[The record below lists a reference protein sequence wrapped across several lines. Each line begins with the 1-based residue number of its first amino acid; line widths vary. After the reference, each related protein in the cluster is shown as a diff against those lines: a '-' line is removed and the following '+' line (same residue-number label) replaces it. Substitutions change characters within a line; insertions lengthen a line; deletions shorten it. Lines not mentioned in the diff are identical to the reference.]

1 MCVTLSFV
9 GAAWAVPASKTITA
23 SMSMEAIFPFCSL
36 LEEILFELIV
46 LFVVLFFFSIVR
58 LSEIGKVLERLS
70 GV

>member
-1 MCVTLSFV
+1 
-9 GAAWAVPASKTITA
+9 
-23 SMSMEAIFPFCSL
+23 MEAIFPFCSL
-36 LEEILFELIV
+36 FEEILFELIV